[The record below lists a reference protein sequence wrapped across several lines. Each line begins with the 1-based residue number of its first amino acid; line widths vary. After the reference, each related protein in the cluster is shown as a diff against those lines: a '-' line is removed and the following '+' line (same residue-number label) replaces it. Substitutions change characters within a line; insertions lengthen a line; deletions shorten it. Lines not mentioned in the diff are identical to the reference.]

1 MLNKAERA
9 LDDLKKELTCID
21 EQTTKLK
28 IEVVAVIAQNESDV
42 LPELQRLETLVLTSK
57 NEISSGKRACSN
69 DEQRIL
75 ELTNFAN
82 TYNAECDEIR
92 GEIEIKNATLSA
104 LPQPESFK
112 EDLSLINH
120 DIETIQHETKE
131 LEDNKKLVATEICL
145 QRQRKDEL
153 ERLQI
158 AKQDELQE
166 ELSKLD
172 CQRQAYDDNFKAL
185 GEERV
190 TQHSLASLRIEI
202 EMNIAAVTDTIKHE
216 TNFLTSIDKRLVNV
230 AKQALTKKKLL
241 IEKLHE
247 LIPQMKA
254 KLEDLEC
261 QLSTRQSEKS
271 SLEREQMD
279 LRSKVD
285 RSLAALLNQE
295 NIDIDL
301 HQKLDETMKLVA
313 EKECHVDQ
321 WRAEEKKILCSV
333 GMTKEKREAI
343 RRKIEQVQHGW
354 VKETEN
360 SSRLQQ
366 LIEIDLRKKN
376 HDAANKTKELTKLCR
391 MIEAEKLQ
399 TSHQIKTCNEVLTVL
414 QHKCSDLQV
423 DLRSV
428 TLQKDEKMESLRLLR
443 SEIEA
448 SSQRRAASRG
458 AKSISTSSC
467 RELLEEISNEEARLE
482 KLKSTMTLTRKELER
497 LALQNEG
504 LLNNKQALEDQ
515 LYAKKNELS
524 SLLHINQTYEETLKQ
539 TESHCQKLEAEK
551 NAVELKVSRH

>member
-1 MLNKAERA
+1 M
-9 LDDLKKELTCID
+9 DDLKKELTCID

-28 IEVVAVIAQNESDV
+28 IEVAAVIAQNESDV

-69 DEQRIL
+69 DEQRTL
-75 ELTNFAN
+75 ELTNLAN

-92 GEIEIKNATLSA
+92 GEISSKNATLSA

-202 EMNIAAVTDTIKHE
+202 EMNIASITDSIKHE
-216 TNFLTSIDKRLVNV
+216 TNFLTSIDKRLVNI
-230 AKQALTKKKLL
+230 AKQALTKKKLS

-295 NIDIDL
+295 NIDINL
-301 HQKLDETMKLVA
+301 HQKLDETMRLVA

-333 GMTKEKREAI
+333 GTTKEKREAI

-366 LIEIDLRKKN
+366 LIEIDLQKKN
-376 HDAANKTKELTKLCR
+376 HDAATKTKELTKLCR

-399 TSHQIKTCNEVLTVL
+399 TSHQIKTCNEVLTAL

-458 AKSISTSSC
+458 AKSISTSSR

-515 LYAKKNELS
+515 LRKKKTELS

-551 NAVELKVSRH
+551 NAVELKVSQH